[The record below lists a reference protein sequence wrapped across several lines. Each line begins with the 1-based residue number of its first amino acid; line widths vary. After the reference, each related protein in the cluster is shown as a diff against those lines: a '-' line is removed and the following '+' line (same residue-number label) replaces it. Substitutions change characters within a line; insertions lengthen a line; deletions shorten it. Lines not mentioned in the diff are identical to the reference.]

1 MKLYDYQDILTIEE
15 VMEVLKIGR
24 GQCYNLLNNGS
35 LKGCKFGTKTQKIP
49 RASVEEFI
57 ESNGYQKQK

>member
-35 LKGCKFGTKTQKIP
+35 LKGCKFGTKT
-49 RASVEEFI
+49 
-57 ESNGYQKQK
+57 